1 MSTNY
6 RNTQL
11 TIGFHPTF
19 AAQDAIGTPLPL
31 ASLTAAMNV
40 VTRRH
45 IQPEVRGEDV
55 LSCNGRYKVGE
66 VIFNRIARLQVEMD
80 FDAAVTA
87 GLFGMALG
95 VTAAPD
101 NVAATDE
108 VQTLD
113 SDATGGTFK
122 LEYDGERTATA
133 L

>member
-66 VIFNRIARLQVEMD
+66 VIFNRIARLLRKGGQATCPDGGQTIMS
-80 FDAAVTA
+80 
-87 GLFGMALG
+87 
-95 VTAAPD
+95 AP
-101 NVAATDE
+101 
-108 VQTLD
+108 
-113 SDATGGTFK
+113 
-122 LEYDGERTATA
+122 R
-133 L
+133 